1 MTLKRI
7 IVLSLFSIV
16 FYACN
21 NNADEN
27 LSNQV
32 NSISIKKPSAYDQ
45 KLIKIASIDKSF
57 ANYSVR
63 AFEVYNDY
71 VSLFG
76 SNPDKMELDKIVN
89 FSQIDDSQIHS
100 LKLLDSA
107 ITLPVLKELN
117 PLIRSYK
124 INARAFAVT
133 INSCKSYFTKK
144 EYKKDKYDQAV
155 VLHKLTIDIY
165 SKFKKA
171 DSILRIKSKKI
182 AKSLENEYLYSLNE
196 AGLEVEYLAI
206 VGKKDVDNLNTLLS
220 SSTYN
225 DLKVEKLAS
234 LHNKIETTF
243 NKLTELKQSDLKQFN
258 HNTTVYYSNL
268 EQLNHSFNELIQRKN
283 DKKKFSKDELK
294 KLNENKIAASSVNG
308 SIEAVL
314 LSCEKLTDSFKD
326 YKSDKAY
333 TNPIIAS
340 TKNKIANSVKIPSA
354 IK

>member
-21 NNADEN
+21 NNIDEN
-27 LSNQV
+27 LNNQA
-32 NSISIKKPSAYDQ
+32 NSISVQKPSAYDQ

-133 INSCKSYFTKK
+133 INS
-144 EYKKDKYDQAV
+144 
-155 VLHKLTIDIY
+155 
-165 SKFKKA
+165 
-171 DSILRIKSKKI
+171 
-182 AKSLENEYLYSLNE
+182 
-196 AGLEVEYLAI
+196 
-206 VGKKDVDNLNTLLS
+206 
-220 SSTYN
+220 
-225 DLKVEKLAS
+225 
-234 LHNKIETTF
+234 
-243 NKLTELKQSDLKQFN
+243 
-258 HNTTVYYSNL
+258 
-268 EQLNHSFNELIQRKN
+268 
-283 DKKKFSKDELK
+283 
-294 KLNENKIAASSVNG
+294 
-308 SIEAVL
+308 
-314 LSCEKLTDSFKD
+314 
-326 YKSDKAY
+326 
-333 TNPIIAS
+333 
-340 TKNKIANSVKIPSA
+340 
-354 IK
+354 